1 MNKVFGDIEN
11 LKITEIHKGFSKKDV
26 VVESRK
32 NTSFVLRTSG
42 HVRYTFEDNVID
54 VNPGEIIFMPEG
66 SKYNFEIIGNEV
78 SGYIYIKIE
87 GNFGNTKPLKYP
99 MENFENIEEFINNLV
114 DLWKFGSKAEQY
126 RCYSVFYNLLS
137 YIENLENMNYADK
150 KKIEVIKPA
159 VLYLKKHI
167 YDSSLNTE
175 ILPKLCGVS
184 GAYFRKIFAV
194 NFGTSPQKYILRKR
208 LSHAKTI
215 IASGDFD
222 TISEVALAV
231 GYNDPLYFSRAFK
244 KKYGVSPL
252 QYAKGI

>member
-1 MNKVFGDIEN
+1 VFENIEN
-11 LKITEIHKGFSKKDV
+11 LKIIEIHKGFSKKDV

-32 NTSFVLRTSG
+32 NTSFVLRVSG

-66 SKYNFEIIGNEV
+66 SKYNFEIVGNEAAE
-78 SGYIYIKIE
+78 YIYIKIE
-87 GNFGNTKPLKYP
+87 GDIRGIKPFKHP
-99 MENFENIEEFINNLV
+99 MENFEDMEELTNNLV
-114 DLWKFGSKAEQY
+114 DLWKFGGKAEEY

-150 KKIEVIKPA
+150 MKMKIIEPA
-159 VLYLKKHI
+159 VSYLKKNI
-167 YDSSLNTE
+167 YDSSLSAE

-208 LSHAKTI
+208 LSHAKSI
-215 IASGDFD
+215 IGSGDFD

-252 QYAKGI
+252 QYAKGM

>member
-1 MNKVFGDIEN
+1 MFENIEN
-11 LKITEIHKGFSKKDV
+11 LKIIEIHKGFSKKDV

-66 SKYNFEIIGNEV
+66 SKYNFEIVGNEAA
-78 SGYIYIKIE
+78 GYIYIKIE
-87 GNFGNTKPLKYP
+87 GDIRGIKPFKHP
-99 MENFENIEEFINNLV
+99 MENFEDAEEFINNLV
-114 DLWKFGSKAEQY
+114 DLWKFGGKAEQY

-137 YIENLENMNYADK
+137 YIENLENMNYVDK
-150 KKIEVIKPA
+150 KKTEVIKPA

-167 YDSSLNTE
+167 YDCDLNIE
-175 ILPKLCGVS
+175 SLPKMCGIS
-184 GAYFRKIFAV
+184 GAYFRKIFAL
-194 NFGTSPQKYILRKR
+194 NFGTNPHKYILRKR
-208 LSHAKTI
+208 LSHAKSI
-215 IASGDFD
+215 IGSGDFD